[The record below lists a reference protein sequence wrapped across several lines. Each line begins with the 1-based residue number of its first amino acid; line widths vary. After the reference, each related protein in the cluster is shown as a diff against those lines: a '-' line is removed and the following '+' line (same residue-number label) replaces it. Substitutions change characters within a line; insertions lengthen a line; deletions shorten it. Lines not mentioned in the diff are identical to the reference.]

1 MSASDSVSARPRLA
15 AATYDRLAG
24 GAGLF
29 VVAAAGFVSVLI
41 THLIDFGAD
50 DLRISVLDAGSS
62 SSWSHGVIAA
72 MLAAATAVAVIGA
85 SRSETHPTLW
95 GVAAGI
101 LGFLTVDELSSLHA
115 QIDQISWGKAIYA
128 PILLALAVCLW
139 MVDDRSSHT
148 VALRAGLATLFVSF
162 AIHVFGP
169 HVVHALGW
177 GDNTWADQIKI
188 GLKQGTELAGWLL
201 VLGGLC
207 AVAFR
212 PRALPLARRS
222 SASQHRGHRG
232 DAK

>member
-1 MSASDSVSARPRLA
+1 LA
-15 AATYDRLAG
+15 AGTHDRFAG

-29 VVAAAGFVSVLI
+29 VLAAAGFVAVLV
-41 THLIDFGAD
+41 THLIDFGSEH
-50 DLRISVLDAGSS
+50 LRITVLDAGSS

-72 MLAAATAVAVIGA
+72 MLAAATAVAVVGA
-85 SRSETHPTLW
+85 WRSETHPTLW

-139 MVDDRSSHT
+139 MVDDRSSQAF
-148 VALRAGLATLFVSF
+148 ALRAGLATLFVSF
-162 AIHVFGP
+162 AIHLFGP

-201 VLGGLC
+201 ILGGLW
-207 AVAFR
+207 ALAFK
-212 PRALPLARRS
+212 PRAYSEHRNEERR
-222 SASQHRGHRG
+222 HREE
-232 DAK
+232 AT